1 MKSSK
6 FSEEQIL
13 KILRDVGTSSS
24 VELHCRQH
32 GISPA
37 TYYGWKQK
45 YGDMDGESIKR
56 LRQLESENAR
66 LKKLLADKSIDYD
79 ILKEGYELIKK
90 L

>member
-13 KILRDVGTSSS
+13 KILREVGSSAS
-24 VELHCRQH
+24 VELHCRKH

-37 TYYGWKQK
+37 TYYSWKQK
-45 YGDMDGESIKR
+45 YGDMDGESMKR
-56 LRQLESENAR
+56 LRQIESENAR
-66 LKKLLADKSIDYD
+66 LKKLLADKSLDYD

>member
-1 MKSSK
+1 MKSTK

-13 KILRDVGTSSS
+13 KILREVESSPS

-32 GISPA
+32 GISTA
-37 TYYGWKQK
+37 TYYNWKQK
-45 YGDMDGESIKR
+45 YGDMDVESIKR

-66 LKKLLADKSIDYD
+66 LKKLLADKSLDYD